1 MAADDRYELE
11 EPLMPPALAAR
22 SSFDDSVANLHPVGN
37 TANLPKWLVKQY
49 TRSMGRRG
57 RGQTTTSLEHTPM
70 DQTTAT
76 GQLSMD
82 TRSKTRTLSPMSKAN
97 AKEAKVPTFIRW
109 Y

>member
-1 MAADDRYELE
+1 
-11 EPLMPPALAAR
+11 
-22 SSFDDSVANLHPVGN
+22 
-37 TANLPKWLVKQY
+37 
-49 TRSMGRRG
+49 MGRRG
-57 RGQTTTSLEHTPM
+57 RGQMTTSLEHTPM

-82 TRSKTRTLSPMSKAN
+82 TRFAIKLPETHEGALMFRSKTRTLSPMSKAN